1 MEESQR
7 KLILDAAC
15 GGRMF
20 WFDKNNP
27 LVLFCD
33 NRKES
38 TSLCDG
44 RHFEVNPDVV
54 CDFTS
59 LPFPDE
65 SFWHVVFDP
74 PHLLHGGDS
83 SWIVKKYGRL
93 PKDWGKYVKAG
104 FDECMRVLKV
114 NGTLVFKWSEVDVS
128 VGQIIKAVERNPLYG
143 QKERKSSNTHWLCFI
158 KEEQR

>member
-1 MEESQR
+1 
-7 KLILDAAC
+7 
-15 GGRMF
+15 MF